1 MASSIFRL
9 SAKSTWHNLFLW
21 LLFCYFPLHPLIF
34 LFCSWGLM
42 WLHWAH
48 PDNLLILRSVTLAPN
63 PSLYQIPFAML
74 CTQALI
80 AGDKDQGF
88 KILSAMT
95 ARGKPPHSRQGS
107 LKRTAP
113 ALSRVCRVAQVTV
126 GTSFGFGVLGLN
138 SDSSPLSL
146 WLGFSAVDL
155 KKLRL
160 S

>member
-1 MASSIFRL
+1 MLHLNVHISFNCEWC
-9 SAKSTWHNLFLW
+9 SAWTV
-21 LLFCYFPLHPLIF
+21 
-34 LFCSWGLM
+34 
-42 WLHWAH
+42 
-48 PDNLLILRSVTLAPN
+48 SVCVFKF
-63 PSLYQIPFAML
+63 SKM
-74 CTQALI
+74 
-80 AGDKDQGF
+80 KDQGF